1 MEARIDSRRVA
12 EIADF
17 LRFKGLPTSAA
28 ALLALD
34 AERVRLE
41 GEVARLSGARRIE
54 GWVDTLAIAHDQRIL
69 LDRVEG
75 GVGTVPATLLIHEGD
90 AR

>member
-41 GEVARLSGARRIE
+41 GTVRQAIDEAAALQTQNENLRAEVALLKRS
-54 GWVDTLAIAHDQRIL
+54 LAMLDQAL
-69 LDRVEG
+69 N
-75 GVGTVPATLLIHEGD
+75 EGD
-90 AR
+90 GTYRP